1 MRESRIEQIETYVKQ
16 VMATEVAHDFK
27 HVDRV
32 RRWALYIAR
41 QEDYPKL
48 ELLEATALLHDI
60 DLPYVEDRHQHAG
73 VGAELAARFL
83 QEHNLF
89 SAEEIHEIVYAIRH
103 HSAMTENGELLDI
116 LREADTLDL
125 LGAAGLMRAFTS
137 KATQPEYDPDNI
149 KGETWELRIG
159 DFERRFAE
167 GKGIGPYILDQ
178 INFQISCYENLRTKT
193 ARRIAK
199 PLVEFMQTF
208 LLQLETE
215 ICSGQ
220 TATHKEAPF

>member
-1 MRESRIEQIETYVKQ
+1 MTKIEQIEAYVKQ

-41 QEDYPKL
+41 QEGYPKL

-60 DLPYVEDRHQHAG
+60 GLPYVEDRRQHAR
-73 VGAELAARFL
+73 VGAEVAARFL

-89 SAEEIHEIVYAIRH
+89 SAEEIHEIVYMIKH
-103 HSAMTENGELLDI
+103 HSAMAENGVLLDI

-125 LGAAGLMRAFTS
+125 LGAVGLMRAFTS
-137 KATQPEYDPDNI
+137 KAVKPEYDPDNI
-149 KGETWELRIG
+149 KGETWELGIG
-159 DFERRFAE
+159 DFEKHFAE

-178 INFQISCYENLRTKT
+178 INFQISCYENLRTET
-193 ARRIAK
+193 ACRIAK
-199 PLVEFMQTF
+199 PLVEFMRTF

-215 ICSGQ
+215 ICSGRTSAQ
-220 TATHKEAPF
+220 KEASL